1 MSDQKPY
8 SRIEVC
14 RSEYEKAE
22 KVVEN
27 QMKNFDM
34 NYKLWQQNLP
44 NRGAIQAMID
54 ALEALKPVV
63 ETYYAGTPIDGC

>member
-1 MSDQKPY
+1 MSDQNPY
-8 SRIEVC
+8 SKIEVC

-22 KVVEN
+22 KVVEI

-34 NYKLWQQNLP
+34 NYELWQQYRPNL
-44 NRGAIQAMID
+44 GAIQAMIN